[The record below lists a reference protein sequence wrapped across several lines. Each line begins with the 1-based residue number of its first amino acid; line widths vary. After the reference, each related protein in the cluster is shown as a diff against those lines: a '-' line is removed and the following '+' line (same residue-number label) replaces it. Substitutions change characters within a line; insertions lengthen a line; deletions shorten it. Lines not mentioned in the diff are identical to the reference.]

1 MAWIHEGQ
9 LDGEGL
15 KAALVVSRFNG
26 FITSKL
32 LEGATD
38 CLLRHGVQDED
49 MDVFMVP
56 GAWEIPAMAAR
67 LAHSGGFDMVICLGA
82 VIRGETPHFDLVAA
96 ESAKG
101 VAQAGMD
108 AKIPV
113 AYGIVTADTVEQAV
127 DRAGAKGGNRGF
139 DAALTALEM
148 VNLYRQV
155 YGFSDLD
162 EVGEDTTE
170 EPAGR

>member
-15 KAALVVSRFNG
+15 KTALVVSRFNG

-38 CLLRHGVQDED
+38 CLLRHGVLDED

-67 LAHSGGFDMVICLGA
+67 LARSGGFDLVICLGA
-82 VIRGETPHFDLVAA
+82 VIRGETPHFDQVAGETA
-96 ESAKG
+96 RG
-101 VAQAGMD
+101 VGRAGMEAD
-108 AKIPV
+108 IPV
-113 AYGIVTADTVEQAV
+113 VYGIVTADTVEQAV
-127 DRAGAKGGNRGF
+127 DRAGAKSGNRGF
-139 DAALTALEM
+139 DAAMTGLEM

-155 YGFSDLD
+155 YGFRDD
-162 EVGEDTTE
+162 GGEPVTGEETE
-170 EPAGR
+170 TR

>member
-38 CLLRHGVQDED
+38 CLLRHGVQDGD

-67 LAHSGGFDMVICLGA
+67 LADSGGFDMVICLGA
-82 VIRGETPHFDLVAA
+82 VIRGETPHFDFVAA

-101 VAQAGMD
+101 VAKAGMD

-127 DRAGAKGGNRGF
+127 DRAGAKSGNRGF

-162 EVGEDTTE
+162 ESGEDTME

>member
-15 KAALVVSRFNG
+15 RAALVVSRFNG

-38 CLLRHGVQDED
+38 CFLRHGVQDED

-56 GAWEIPAMAAR
+56 GCWEIPAMAAKV
-67 LAHSGGFDMVICLGA
+67 AATGGFDMVVCLGA
-82 VIRGETPHFDLVAA
+82 VIRGETPHFDFVAA

-101 VAQAGMD
+101 VARAGME
-108 AKIPV
+108 ACVPV
-113 AYGIVTADTVEQAV
+113 IYGIVTADTVEQAV
-127 DRAGAKGGNRGF
+127 DRAGAKSGNRGF

-148 VNLYRQV
+148 TNLYRQV
-155 YGFSDLD
+155 YGDSPGNEPGEETVD
-162 EVGEDTTE
+162 E
-170 EPAGR
+170 

>member
-67 LAHSGGFDMVICLGA
+67 LADSGGFDMVICLGA
-82 VIRGETPHFDLVAA
+82 VIRGETPHFDFVAA

-101 VAQAGMD
+101 VAQAGLG

-127 DRAGAKGGNRGF
+127 DRAGAKSGNRGF

-148 VNLYRQV
+148 ANLYRQV
-155 YGFSDLD
+155 YGFSDID
-162 EVGEDTTE
+162 ENGEDPVE
-170 EPAGR
+170 EAAGK

>member
-15 KAALVVSRFNG
+15 KVALVVSRFNG

-67 LAHSGGFDMVICLGA
+67 LALSDGFDMVICLGA
-82 VIRGETPHFDLVAA
+82 VIRGETPHFDFVAA

-101 VAQAGMD
+101 VAKAGMD

-127 DRAGAKGGNRGF
+127 DRAGAKSGNRGF

-162 EVGEDTTE
+162 EKGEDAME
-170 EPAGR
+170 EPAGL